1 MDSKLLSLSYEY
13 PPIGGGGAK
22 VVNSLTDDLLARGKS
37 IDLVTMAYRDLPR
50 KESTGNLNIFRVPCM
65 RRNES
70 VCHPHEMIPYLVFA
84 LPLVLWKARKN
95 RYVINHTHFI
105 FPDGVLAYLAKK
117 FIRLPYVITAHGSD
131 VPGYN
136 PDRFQFLHK
145 ILAPF
150 WKVVARNAEYII
162 CPSAHLAELIH
173 SVDPAVRTKV
183 IPNGIDLAKF
193 DANRPR
199 KRQVLVVTR
208 MVERKGVQYL
218 IEALSGWQC
227 DFEVKIVGDGP
238 YLPELKKRAR
248 DIAVDVDFLGY
259 VDNKSSEFR
268 DLFETSEIYV
278 FTSSSENFPIVLL
291 EAMTAGTAII
301 TSNDTG
307 CAEAVGDCAMLVP
320 PMDSTAIRNA
330 LQVLIGDPELCR
342 DLGRKGRERVEAMFS
357 TETVTEQYVNLY
369 DEVTSVRGENHKNQ
383 KSDDHE

>member
-1 MDSKLLSLSYEY
+1 MSSKLLTLSYEY
-13 PPIGGGGAK
+13 PPLGGGGAK
-22 VVNSLTDDLLARGKS
+22 VVNSLNDQLLARGIE
-37 IDLVTMAYRDLPR
+37 IDLITMGFKSLPR
-50 KESTGNLNIFRVPCM
+50 SEVSGRSNIFRVPCM
-65 RRNES
+65 RREIS
-70 VCHPHEMIPYLVFA
+70 VCHPHEMIPYLLLA
-84 LPLVLWKARKN
+84 LPLLLKKARKN
-95 RYVINHTHFI
+95 SYRLNHTHFI
-105 FPDGVLAYLAKK
+105 FPDGVLAYMAKK
-117 FIRLPYVITAHGSD
+117 FAGLPYIVTAHGSD

-150 WKVVARNAEYII
+150 WKVVARNAEYVV

-173 SVDPAVRTKV
+173 SVDPVVRTKV

-193 DANRPR
+193 NADRPR

-218 IEALSGWQC
+218 IEALSGWQW

-248 DIAVDVDFLGY
+248 DLSVDVDFMGY

-278 FTSSSENFPIVLL
+278 FTSSSENFPVVLL

-320 PMDSTAIRNA
+320 PMDSAAIRNA
-330 LQVLIGDPELCR
+330 LRTLIGDPELCR
-342 DLGRKGRERVEAMFS
+342 HLGRKGRERVEAMFS
-357 TETVTEQYVNLY
+357 TESVTQQYVDLY
-369 DEVTSVRGENHKNQ
+369 DEVSVERGENLQ
-383 KSDDHE
+383 E